1 MRKQNKEAY
10 LIFLFIS
17 ILLFS
22 ELVFT
27 VQAQTD
33 KSLVYQNQN
42 YVVIENITLKGAG
55 TGVGLTLKDC
65 SHVSL
70 YNVHIENFAI
80 GIKIEGGLANNIYN
94 PQLIYNTEIG
104 LLLTGDYGV
113 TRVFGGSITANG
125 IGIKITDSSMMNLF
139 YGVEIE
145 VNIDNEVTFGDYTYG
160 NLFEGCYFERT
171 DSTSDNFFDM
181 TNAVGTNTFY
191 ANKFATQGT
200 SKLEVFGNTNIFKD
214 NIFDSGLVSLSIHG
228 TKNVF
233 RDSRQGLNYAEIILI
248 DAGTETQYQNN
259 FFIADNLPQLPSD
272 GNLPQ
277 PSDGNLPQPSDGN
290 LPQPSDGNLP
300 QVSSKNPGTPE
311 YSFPTISILFLVIA
325 IVIATAIAI
334 AITLIATVLL
344 DKKYKNMEN
353 RSHKKA
359 DILESLNLK
368 QVSGSKH
375 LYFVMFPL

>member
-1 MRKQNKEAY
+1 MSKQNKEAP

-27 VQAQTD
+27 VQAQTN

-125 IGIKITDSSMMNLF
+125 IGIKITDYSMMNLF

-171 DSTSDNFFDM
+171 DSTSDDFFDM
-181 TNAVGTNTFY
+181 TKAVGTNTFY
-191 ANKFATQGT
+191 ANKFASQGT

-214 NIFDSGLVSLSIHG
+214 NIFDSGPVSLSIHG

-233 RDSRQGLNYAEIILI
+233 RDNRQGLNDAEIILI

-259 FFIADNLPQLPSD
+259 FFIADNLPQLPSE

-277 PSDGNLPQPSDGN
+277 PSEGNLPQPSEGN
-290 LPQPSDGNLP
+290 LPQPSNGNLPQPSNGNLP
-300 QVSSKNPGTPE
+300 QVSSKKPETPE
-311 YSFPTISILFLVIA
+311 YSFPTILILSL
-325 IVIATAIAI
+325 AIAI
-334 AITLIATVLL
+334 TITITLIATVLL
-344 DKKYKNMEN
+344 DKKYKKMGNK
-353 RSHKKA
+353 SHKKQ
-359 DILESLNLK
+359 I
-368 QVSGSKH
+368 V
-375 LYFVMFPL
+375 